1 MQIGQI
7 MLTMPNAMAKMGL
20 IPAIPLAIFI
30 ACMSL
35 WSMKMLICLYV
46 ARRSIL
52 VWCYSLHCSA
62 QAQALLPPVRRSAC
76 GNFCAEHKTRVV
88 EHGFVSRLLL
98 GDSVCRA
105 GVQEDSCRQ
114 ANACRQCA

>member
-52 VWCYSLHCSA
+52 VRCCLSAPLCSSSGFAAIWCGVAYVESLCSAKDLSCVALHCFKA
-62 QAQALLPPVRRSAC
+62 VVR
-76 GNFCAEHKTRVV
+76 GFC
-88 EHGFVSRLLL
+88 LL
-98 GDSVCRA
+98 GGAAR
-105 GVQEDSCRQ
+105 G
-114 ANACRQCA
+114 

>member
-20 IPAIPLAIFI
+20 IAAIPLAVVI

-52 VWCYSLHCSA
+52 VSTDP
-62 QAQALLPPVRRSAC
+62 LLRC
-76 GNFCAEHKTRVV
+76 
-88 EHGFVSRLLL
+88 L
-98 GDSVCRA
+98 GDSSNFR
-105 GVQEDSCRQ
+105 
-114 ANACRQCA
+114 NWHCAP

>member
-30 ACMSL
+30 ASMSL

-52 VWCYSLHCSA
+52 VQCCPSSPLCSSSDFAASWC
-62 QAQALLPPVRRSAC
+62 
-76 GNFCAEHKTRVV
+76 
-88 EHGFVSRLLL
+88 VS
-98 GDSVCRA
+98 VHVA
-105 GVQEDSCRQ
+105 I
-114 ANACRQCA
+114 

>member
-52 VWCYSLHCSA
+52 VRCSLPAPLYSSSGFAATC
-62 QAQALLPPVRRSAC
+62 C
-76 GNFCAEHKTRVV
+76 GIAHVDPLRK
-88 EHGFVSRLLL
+88 HLS
-98 GDSVCRA
+98 
-105 GVQEDSCRQ
+105 
-114 ANACRQCA
+114 

>member
-20 IPAIPLAIFI
+20 IAALPLAVVI
-30 ACMSL
+30 ATMSL

-52 VWCYSLHCSA
+52 VSLSFP
-62 QAQALLPPVRRSAC
+62 LIFWGTAC
-76 GNFCAEHKTRVV
+76 LVY
-88 EHGFVSRLLL
+88 LLL
-98 GDSVCRA
+98 LQRVMLGTGRSWVPLTSFDHLLVA
-105 GVQEDSCRQ
+105 ASC
-114 ANACRQCA
+114 CCF

>member
-1 MQIGQI
+1 MHCAQIGQI

-20 IPAIPLAIFI
+20 IAAIPLAVVI

-52 VWCYSLHCSA
+52 VSTDLPFSCLKVACPHC
-62 QAQALLPPVRRSAC
+62 L
-76 GNFCAEHKTRVV
+76 
-88 EHGFVSRLLL
+88 
-98 GDSVCRA
+98 A
-105 GVQEDSCRQ
+105 GLCSQSESGVLSTCIDHLCCTSC
-114 ANACRQCA
+114 CSF